1 MQDNGLKVVGLK
13 QLLNDLDA
21 IGAPAAEIKAAGVE
35 AGDIVASEARSLAPV
50 KSGKLRAT
58 IKTAKLLRKVEV
70 RAGNNRSVPYA
81 NPIHWGWFYDRDN
94 FVQKNIMPNPFLA
107 KALGVTRNEVLKTYN
122 DNIQKLL
129 NRYKKY

>member
-107 KALGVTRNEVLKTYN
+107 KALGITRNEVLKTYN

>member
-21 IGAPAAEIKAAGVE
+21 IGTPAAEIKAAGFE

-50 KSGKLRAT
+50 RTGKLRNS

-81 NPIHWGWFYDRDN
+81 NPIHWGWFYDKNN
-94 FVQKNIMPNPFLA
+94 FQAKNILPNPFMA
-107 KALGVTRNEVLKTYN
+107 KALKITRQEVLDTYN
-122 DNIQKLL
+122 QNVQKLL
-129 NRYKKY
+129 NRYK